1 MHRGFTLCSPP
12 VWPGFR
18 MQIPF
23 DNSYARLPPQM
34 YTAQLPTPVK
44 APQMIASNAALA
56 TILGIDPAD
65 LSTPEAAQ
73 VFAGN
78 HIPNGAAPLAQAYA
92 GHQFGNWNP
101 QLGDGRAVLL
111 GEVVGTDGI
120 RRDIQLK
127 GSGPTPYSRR
137 GDGRAWLGP
146 VMREYLVSEAMH
158 AMGVPTTRALAAV
171 TTGEDVYREEVLPGA
186 VIARV
191 AQSHIRVGTFQFFA
205 SRGDMTALHA
215 LTDHVI
221 ARHYPQANGPAEL
234 LDLVIARYAAL
245 IAKWMGLGFIHGVM
259 NTDNVSIAGE
269 TIDYGPCAFIDGF
282 HPDSVFSAI
291 DQYGR
296 YAYANQ
302 PGIGAWNMAQFA
314 TALIPLMPEREAAIE
329 DFTAAV
335 HRIPGIYEAEWRK
348 VFCTKLGITN
358 PTDDDS
364 ALITD
369 LLDLM
374 ARDGADFTNTFA
386 TLHMPN
392 ARDQFINRDAFDAWA
407 DRWRLRRSDDA
418 AAMMARANPQI
429 IPRNHRIE
437 EVIVAGRNGD
447 YAPFHALLA
456 AVTDPYAQ
464 LTEDTAP
471 FARAPSEDEHVTR
484 TFCGT

>member
-1 MHRGFTLCSPP
+1 MMH
-12 VWPGFR
+12 
-18 MQIPF
+18 IPF
-23 DNSYARLPPQM
+23 DNSYARLPAQM

-44 APQMIASNAALA
+44 RPQMIAANADLA
-56 TILGIDPAD
+56 AILGIDPEHIYG
-65 LSTPEAAQ
+65 PEAVQ

-78 HIPNGAAPLAQAYA
+78 HIPEGAAPLAQAYA

-127 GSGPTPYSRR
+127 GSGPTPYSRS

-171 TTGEDVYREEVLPGA
+171 TTGEEVYREEVLPGA

-205 SRGDMTALHA
+205 SRGDLAALHA

-221 ARHYPQANGPAEL
+221 ARHYPQANGSGEL
-234 LDLVIARYAAL
+234 LDLVIARYAKL
-245 IAKWMGLGFIHGVM
+245 IAKWMGIGFIHGVM

-269 TIDYGPCAFIDGF
+269 TIDYGPCAFMDVF

-291 DQYGR
+291 DQFGR

-314 TALIPLMPEREAAIE
+314 TSLIQLMPDRDQAIT
-329 DFTAAV
+329 DFTAAI
-335 HRIPGIYEAEWRK
+335 HRMPVLFEAEWLA
-348 VFCTKLGITN
+348 VFGAKLGIAN
-358 PTDDDS
+358 PTEDDRG
-364 ALITD
+364 LITD

-374 ARDGADFTNTFA
+374 AKNGADFTNTFA
-386 TLHMPN
+386 SLSSN
-392 ARDQFINRDAFDAWA
+392 KARDQFLNRDAFDAWSE
-407 DRWRLRRSDDA
+407 RWYLRRSPDA
-418 AAMMARANPQI
+418 AALMAQTNPKI
-429 IPRNHRIE
+429 IPRNHHIE
-437 EVIVAGRNGD
+437 EVIVAGRNGNL
-447 YAPFHALLA
+447 APFLALLT
-456 AVTDPYAQ
+456 AVTAPYAT
-464 LTEDTAP
+464 LTDATAP
-471 FARAPSEDEHVTR
+471 FARAPSKDEQVTR